1 MTQANVI
8 DRLFGTM
15 QDCDTSTVR
24 DCLTKDAIIWHSFDK
39 KPMDVEAVVAAWE
52 GMAQNFTEC
61 AVADVR
67 RQQTPSGYVQQHVFV
82 VRMKDGT
89 RKAWPVCIVVQVQGG
104 QIARLDEYIDMSA
117 GFDPGEGDVVAPGL

>member
-15 QDCDTSTVR
+15 QDCDTATVR

-39 KPMDVEAVVAAWE
+39 KSMDVEAVVAAWE